1 MVEGYI
7 EASSNLSIPQSRQAV
22 PAPFRQGGRFNHL
35 YKPRFASYS
44 LLWFAQILLTFRRVW
59 SHTAVFGPSTA
70 LTVHRTVIHYRL
82 ARLRY
87 VLYRPFLYLIIK
99 QKIVHSL
106 LKKYCIFSRYIVSL
120 HWYIYF
126 PLCRLG
132 DNGKAYTYGGRTEIC
147 NESRRKE
154 T

>member
-87 VLYRPFLYLIIK
+87 VLYRPFFVLNNKTKNCSKFVKKVLQFLPLYSIIAL
-99 QKIVHSL
+99 VYL
-106 LKKYCIFSRYIVSL
+106 FSPVPP
-120 HWYIYF
+120 W
-126 PLCRLG
+126 G
-132 DNGKAYTYGGRTEIC
+132 QW
-147 NESRRKE
+147 
-154 T
+154 